1 MFYFLTLVP
10 VAMIVV
16 AIHRY
21 WVSARRLHLFD
32 EIVRRA
38 PNWLPLDGV
47 AVGAAG
53 FVLYYASMDWWGF
66 SIPMLNQEP
75 LPAWGCMFMAVASC
89 VGCLAVAY
97 FNAGKR
103 FEHPSWVGMAE
114 SVLRS
119 AVALRIIDSA
129 ELIRTLKA
137 TQQYGIS
144 NPNSAIE
151 GEAREVSK

>member
-1 MFYFLTLVP
+1 MFYILTLVP

-16 AIHRY
+16 AICRY

-89 VGCLAVAY
+89 AGCLAVAY

-103 FEHPSWVGMAE
+103 FEHPSWAGMAE
-114 SVLRS
+114 SVLHS

-129 ELIRTLKA
+129 ELRRILKA
-137 TQQYGIS
+137 TQQYGLS
-144 NPNSAIE
+144 NPNNAIE

>member
-89 VGCLAVAY
+89 VGCLAVAH

-103 FEHPSWVGMAE
+103 FEHPSWVGMGE

>member
-1 MFYFLTLVP
+1 MFYILTLMP
-10 VAMIVV
+10 VVMIVV
-16 AIHRY
+16 AIYRY

-32 EIVRRA
+32 EIVQRA

-89 VGCLAVAY
+89 AGCLALAY

-103 FEHPSWVGMAE
+103 FEHPSWAGMAE

-119 AVALRIIDSA
+119 AVVLRIIDSD
-129 ELIRTLKA
+129 ELARILKA
-137 TQQYGIS
+137 TQQDQTNNTCNI
-144 NPNSAIE
+144 IE

>member
-1 MFYFLTLVP
+1 MLYFLTLVP

>member
-89 VGCLAVAY
+89 VGCLAVA
-97 FNAGKR
+97 FFDAGKR
-103 FEHPSWVGMAE
+103 FEHPSWGGMAE
-114 SVLRS
+114 SALRS

>member
-1 MFYFLTLVP
+1 MFYFLTIVP

-16 AIHRY
+16 AIYRY

-66 SIPMLNQEP
+66 SISMLNQEP

-103 FEHPSWVGMAE
+103 FEHPSWVGMGE

-129 ELIRTLKA
+129 ELTRILKA

>member
-10 VAMIVV
+10 AAMIVV
-16 AIHRY
+16 AIYRY

-103 FEHPSWVGMAE
+103 FEHPSWVGMGE

>member
-1 MFYFLTLVP
+1 MFYFLTIVP

-16 AIHRY
+16 AIYRY

-103 FEHPSWVGMAE
+103 FEHPSWAGMAE
-114 SVLRS
+114 SVLHS

-129 ELIRTLKA
+129 ELIRSLKA

>member
-1 MFYFLTLVP
+1 MFYFLTIVP

-16 AIHRY
+16 AIYRY

>member
-1 MFYFLTLVP
+1 MFYFLTIVP

-16 AIHRY
+16 AIYRY

-103 FEHPSWVGMAE
+103 FEHPSWVGMGE

>member
-1 MFYFLTLVP
+1 MFYFLTIVP

-16 AIHRY
+16 AIYRY

-103 FEHPSWVGMAE
+103 FEHPSWVGMTE

-129 ELIRTLKA
+129 ELTRILKA

>member
-16 AIHRY
+16 AIYRY

>member
-1 MFYFLTLVP
+1 MFYFLTIVP

-16 AIHRY
+16 AIYRY

-103 FEHPSWVGMAE
+103 FEHPSWGGMAE
-114 SVLRS
+114 SILHS

-129 ELIRTLKA
+129 ELTRILKA

>member
-1 MFYFLTLVP
+1 MFYFLTIVP

-16 AIHRY
+16 AIYRY

-103 FEHPSWVGMAE
+103 FEHPSWAGMAE
-114 SVLRS
+114 SVLHS

-129 ELIRTLKA
+129 ELTSILKA
-137 TQQYGIS
+137 TQQCRAN
-144 NPNSAIE
+144 NPNNAIE

>member
-1 MFYFLTLVP
+1 MFYFLTIVP

-16 AIHRY
+16 AIYRY

-103 FEHPSWVGMAE
+103 FEHPSWVSMAE

>member
-16 AIHRY
+16 AIYRY
-21 WVSARRLHLFD
+21 WVSARRLHQFD

-151 GEAREVSK
+151 GEAREVST

>member
-66 SIPMLNQEP
+66 SISMLNQEP

-89 VGCLAVAY
+89 AGCLAVAY

-103 FEHPSWVGMAE
+103 FEHPSWAGMAE
-114 SVLRS
+114 SVLHS
-119 AVALRIIDSA
+119 AVALRIIDSD
-129 ELIRTLKA
+129 ELVRTIKA
-137 TQQYGIS
+137 TQRYETTNDKSI
-144 NPNSAIE
+144 IE
-151 GEAREVSK
+151 GEAREVNK

>member
-1 MFYFLTLVP
+1 MFYFLTIVP

-16 AIHRY
+16 AIYRY

-114 SVLRS
+114 SVLHS

-129 ELIRTLKA
+129 ELTRILKA
-137 TQQYGIS
+137 TQQCGVS
-144 NPNSAIE
+144 SPNNAIE

>member
-1 MFYFLTLVP
+1 MFYILTLVP

-16 AIHRY
+16 AIYRY

-47 AVGAAG
+47 AIGAAG
-53 FVLYYASMDWWGF
+53 FVLYYASIDWWGF

>member
-1 MFYFLTLVP
+1 MFYILTLVP

-16 AIHRY
+16 AICRY

-89 VGCLAVAY
+89 AGCLALAY
-97 FNAGKR
+97 INAGKR
-103 FEHPSWVGMAE
+103 FEHPSWAGMAE

-119 AVALRIIDSA
+119 AVVLRIIDSD
-129 ELIRTLKA
+129 ELTRILKS
-137 TQQYGIS
+137 TQQYQTNNTCKI
-144 NPNSAIE
+144 IE
-151 GEAREVSK
+151 GEAREVNK

>member
-1 MFYFLTLVP
+1 MFYFLTIVP